1 MANLNSSILNGHNQ
15 NVQDVNKINA
25 VEVSN
30 TASSKLESTFADVH
44 VGKNT
49 PVQAMLD
56 KHLEK

>member
-15 NVQDVNKINA
+15 NVQDVNKVNA
-25 VEVSN
+25 VEV
-30 TASSKLESTFADVH
+30 
-44 VGKNT
+44 KNT